1 MENKTTYNGFGLD
14 VILTIIFVIL
24 KLVGVIDWKWIWV
37 LAPLWIGIALA
48 IIICVIIAI
57 VSAATN

>member
-14 VILTIIFVIL
+14 IVLTIVFVIL

-37 LAPLWIGIALA
+37 LAPLWIGIALV
-48 IIICVIIAI
+48 IVICIIIAI
-57 VSAATN
+57 VGATVN

>member
-14 VILTIIFVIL
+14 IILTIVFVIL

-37 LAPLWIGIALA
+37 LAPLWIGVGLA
-48 IIICVIIAI
+48 IIIFIIIAI
-57 VSAATN
+57 VAAAIN